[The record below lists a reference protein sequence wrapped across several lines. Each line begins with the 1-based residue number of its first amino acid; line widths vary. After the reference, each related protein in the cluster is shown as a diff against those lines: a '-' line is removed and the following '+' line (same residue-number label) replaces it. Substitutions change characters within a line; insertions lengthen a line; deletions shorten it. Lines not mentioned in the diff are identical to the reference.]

1 MTERVVW
8 GGRYAIFD
16 EIASGGM
23 ATVYL
28 AARLHVDTE
37 VPRVVALKKLSA
49 QFAKQPEFVAMFLDE
64 AHLAARIRH
73 PNVVAT
79 YECLRTDEGL
89 GIVMDLVIGASL
101 VSLARAGKGSMNLPP
116 PLPITLAVITGALDG
131 LHAAH
136 QVSDDSGKLLN
147 LVHRDVSPHNILVGR
162 DGVAR
167 VIDFGIAKAK
177 GRLQVTDVGV
187 LKGKFAYMSP
197 EQIAGRALDRRA
209 DVYSTGIVLWE
220 SLAGRKLFR
229 QGGNEEA
236 LLQRGDGKVAIP
248 LPSALNPEVPAAL
261 DAIVRKALAH
271 DPEERFR
278 SALAM
283 AETIRAEVAVAEPG
297 AVAEWVHGRVGATLD
312 VLATRR
318 AEIEEASLRGDD
330 EGPRRLSNPQVISLG
345 RTSLAPRA
353 PDSDPRSVPARVSVP
368 PSPPVPS
375 RRFMGDFDLAPG
387 SASAVPLELAGPVVS
402 AVPRPSSPGRP
413 RPRRPTAPRVR
424 VGWGLLLVATL
435 FVATM
440 GVGLLEGP
448 ALLKLRVMEAAR
460 AEGLSLVVDRV
471 ELGDGGLTLV
481 GLLVTLPGVPAL
493 RLTASEAHATLEG
506 LGSLREVSL
515 PGFELAIAGS
525 PRELATQLS
534 SWRGAHPQHFQISG
548 KAGHVL
554 WGIPSVPSMRVEAHD
569 AWLTTSASNDGGMT
583 LESAGLFV
591 AFPRG
596 SMGPWRTHLDWAPL
610 ETRLR
615 VGFDPSAT
623 DGPPSATMIYRPVEG
638 TTWALDVPRGSTF
651 KVGLPLGLL
660 GTSSDLA
667 IEAAMHAQVSPR
679 GEMVKAEAQLGLY
692 GWQVGTQP
700 GSGTPIDLVVSG
712 VIQGDPSKPLP
723 LRDGKLALGTVTRAV
738 PGVVTFQSDGMRVEL
753 EAPSGRGVEPAAV
766 FDTHEWTTTKPRPT
780 KTSASAH

>member
-1 MTERVVW
+1 VTERVVW
-8 GGRYAIFD
+8 GGRYAIYD

-136 QVSDDSGKLLN
+136 QVSDDSGELLN

-387 SASAVPLELAGPVVS
+387 SASAVPLELAGRKDADTV
-402 AVPRPSSPGRP
+402 AADAL
-413 RPRRPTAPRVR
+413 TR
-424 VGWGLLLVATL
+424 VGLAHRLTHLPAQLSGGEQQRVAIARAVAPGPMLLLADEPTGNLDIETGAKVMDLLFALCAAQQTTL
-435 FVATM
+435 VLITHD
-440 GVGLLEGP
+440 P
-448 ALLKLRVMEAAR
+448 ALAAR
-460 AEGLSLVVDRV
+460 CGR
-471 ELGDGGLTLV
+471 TI
-481 GLLVTLPGVPAL
+481 
-493 RLTASEAHATLEG
+493 RLTNGA
-506 LGSLREVSL
+506 
-515 PGFELAIAGS
+515 
-525 PRELATQLS
+525 LS
-534 SWRGAHPQHFQISG
+534 A
-548 KAGHVL
+548 
-554 WGIPSVPSMRVEAHD
+554 
-569 AWLTTSASNDGGMT
+569 
-583 LESAGLFV
+583 
-591 AFPRG
+591 
-596 SMGPWRTHLDWAPL
+596 
-610 ETRLR
+610 
-615 VGFDPSAT
+615 
-623 DGPPSATMIYRPVEG
+623 
-638 TTWALDVPRGSTF
+638 
-651 KVGLPLGLL
+651 
-660 GTSSDLA
+660 
-667 IEAAMHAQVSPR
+667 
-679 GEMVKAEAQLGLY
+679 
-692 GWQVGTQP
+692 
-700 GSGTPIDLVVSG
+700 
-712 VIQGDPSKPLP
+712 
-723 LRDGKLALGTVTRAV
+723 
-738 PGVVTFQSDGMRVEL
+738 
-753 EAPSGRGVEPAAV
+753 
-766 FDTHEWTTTKPRPT
+766 
-780 KTSASAH
+780 